1 MERKEKILDREKIII
16 HTSLTGIL
24 ANIVLA
30 SFKAFVGI
38 ASSSIAVILDA
49 VNNLSDALSSVIT
62 IVGTKLALKAPNKK
76 HPLGYGRIEYLAAL
90 IVASIVLYAGLTSL
104 TESIKKI
111 IRPQTPD
118 YSKTSLII
126 IASAVLVKLIL
137 GRYVKA
143 RGKKASSAA
152 LVASGED
159 ASFDAILSASVLAS
173 AIIFILTGFSLES
186 YVGVVISLFII
197 KSGLE
202 MIFETLNDI
211 LGKRTDSQLAKDIKA
226 TVCEDADVLGAYDLY
241 LFNFGPEKDFATIH
255 VEVSD
260 QMTAPEID
268 ALQRRLMVSVQKAR
282 HHLNRNRNLFTQYRG
297 QRSSTNVQGCKGS
310 CPCKGL
316 CPAATRFL
324 CRPSIKDNHI

>member
-1 MERKEKILDREKIII
+1 MD
-16 HTSLTGIL
+16 
-24 ANIVLA
+24 

-49 VNNLSDALSSVIT
+49 VNNLSDVLSSVIT

-255 VEVSD
+255 VEVARMYRAVKEAVLAKD
-260 QMTAPEID
+260 Y
-268 ALQRRLMVSVQKAR
+268 ALQLHGFYADLQSKTITFDLVLSFDCDRNQAVDEACALVKKLYPDFTICVQPDVDI
-282 HHLNRNRNLFTQYRG
+282 
-297 QRSSTNVQGCKGS
+297 SE
-310 CPCKGL
+310 
-316 CPAATRFL
+316 
-324 CRPSIKDNHI
+324 